1 MFKIIFQYFDRYDER
16 REMSL
21 HGETKEQAYAKAYNW
36 SIANGDGDVSVVS
49 LYDIREVGA

>member
-21 HGETKEQAYAKAYNW
+21 HGETKEQAYANAYNW
-36 SIANGDGDVSVVS
+36 SLANGDGDISVVA
-49 LYDIREVGA
+49 LYDMRKVVA